1 MAKQRPMRAGDRW
14 QPAMAGRPRPG
25 RRSRFAVR
33 APRRLDGVLLPRW
46 PLLRAVAVR
55 VPWRRVALAA
65 LFLTA
70 LTAGGWW
77 VYQSPLLS
85 IEEVSVKGTVALS
98 AEQLREAADL
108 EGQSMVRPDFAA
120 ARERLRALPMVKD
133 ARITRD
139 WPTGATVVVVE
150 RVPWG
155 LWQVNNQSFV
165 IDDEGVVLDVPAPAG
180 SPAIVQVDAQA
191 VPKPGDVVDASAIAV
206 ARQLVTTA
214 ERTVGRR
221 LVRLEYSQASGLT
234 AVLAADAERP
244 EARVIFGDAQGY
256 EYKVATLFAV
266 LQREEEQGRVVRH
279 VDLRFGDRVSV
290 QTEAPAPREEAQ
302 P

>member
-1 MAKQRPMRAGDRW
+1 
-14 QPAMAGRPRPG
+14 
-25 RRSRFAVR
+25 
-33 APRRLDGVLLPRW
+33 
-46 PLLRAVAVR
+46 
-55 VPWRRVALAA
+55 
-65 LFLTA
+65 
-70 LTAGGWW
+70 
-77 VYQSPLLS
+77 
-85 IEEVSVKGTVALS
+85 VALS
-98 AEQLREAADL
+98 AEQLRDVADL
-108 EGQSMVRPDFAA
+108 EGHSIVRPDFGA

-139 WPTGATVVVVE
+139 WPNGATVVVEE

-165 IDDEGVVLDVPAPAG
+165 IDEEGVVLDVPASAG
-180 SPAIVQVDAQA
+180 SPAIVQVDAREA
-191 VPKPGDVVDASAIAV
+191 PRPGDRVEASAIAV
-206 ARQLVTTA
+206 ARQLFTTA

-221 LVRLEYSQASGLT
+221 LARLEYSQASGLT
-234 AVLAADAERP
+234 AVLAADGERP
-244 EARVIFGDAQGY
+244 EVQVIFGDAQAY

-290 QTEAPAPREEAQ
+290 QAETPATGEEGQ